1 MVVTEFLLNFA
12 PHLLL
17 AMNFDIEEIKEL
29 SGDAASIYSVTM
41 EGENVTL
48 LEQFF
53 EENAEYDE
61 ELTEILNKLYVMGK
75 ETGCRWDNFK
85 HNEGSPG
92 DGVSV
97 LKAGHL
103 RLYCLYVDSTIVCFG
118 SGGYKSSEIRAYQED
133 PELNEKV
140 EQMKAIAKRI
150 NKAIREKDIEIKDG
164 KLNIN
169 YWDYED

>member
-1 MVVTEFLLNFA
+1 
-12 PHLLL
+12 
-17 AMNFDIEEIKEL
+17 MNFDIEEIKDF

-41 EGENVTL
+41 EGEETTL

-53 EENAEYDE
+53 EENEEYE
-61 ELTEILNKLYVMGK
+61 VELKEIMNKLLLMGN
-75 ETGCRWDNFK
+75 EIGCRWDNFT

-97 LKAGHL
+97 LKAGRL

-118 SGGYKSSEIRAYQED
+118 SGGYKPENIRAYQED
-133 PELNEKV
+133 KALNAKV
-140 EQMKAIAKRI
+140 DQMKAIAKRI
-150 NKAIREKDIEIKDG
+150 NRAIAEKDVEIKDG
-164 KLNIN
+164 KLEIN